1 MSQQNENN
9 YFLKKWKYFAEL
21 NIRLEVLM
29 LKIKRICYKS
39 LFVKMST
46 TCALHKIVFY
56 INMQLHGFKQPFI
69 FLEYAP
75 THTCALIKYLC
86 ANEIK
91 IVKVSYEKN
100 F

>member
-9 YFLKKWKYFAEL
+9 YFEKKWKYFAEL
-21 NIRLEVLM
+21 NIGLEVLM

-56 INMQLHGFKQPFI
+56 IICSCMDLHDHSFFWNMHQRTPVH
-69 FLEYAP
+69 
-75 THTCALIKYLC
+75 
-86 ANEIK
+86 
-91 IVKVSYEKN
+91 
-100 F
+100 